1 MMSKDILLFTFGI
14 IRIVSL
20 TLQSTGKPEVHRHS
34 IKQSF
39 FSSPPFLAFIPAAID
54 GWRSSDPGSG
64 ARPWHELIHAT
75 RWPHVRKGTVFGLG
89 RVDIKLNQVIF
100 LPIK

>member
-1 MMSKDILLFTFGI
+1 MVGGHLIL
-14 IRIVSL
+14 
-20 TLQSTGKPEVHRHS
+20 EVE
-34 IKQSF
+34 
-39 FSSPPFLAFIPAAID
+39 LE
-54 GWRSSDPGSG
+54 
-64 ARPWHELIHAT
+64 PWHELIHAT